1 MEKAEDITAV
11 ELMER
16 EDGTGE
22 VDDEARVRANGDS
35 ICEAEERGGGGVI
48 LLECCGIV
56 DGCSYGRCWTLWTF
70 FFLQYVRA
78 ALMDDYGAY

>member
-1 MEKAEDITAV
+1 MVLGRNPRYGLMEKAEDITAI

-22 VDDEARVRANGDS
+22 VDDEVWVRGNGDARWS
-35 ICEAEERGGGGVI
+35 AVELSTGAVTVVVG
-48 LLECCGIV
+48 
-56 DGCSYGRCWTLWTF
+56 TLWTF

-78 ALMDDYGAY
+78 ALMDDYGFY